1 MLKSLLG
8 RRQALKFLAGT
19 AVLPVLISAMPA
31 EAAQKPLRVVI
42 LSDLHS
48 AYERMGQ
55 LLSAIEKQV
64 ASNEGP
70 HLVVLNGDLFESG
83 NVVATRSGGE
93 IDWAFLAALAKVA
106 PTVVNIGNHEPDLD
120 NDLANFVTRAR
131 GLGVT
136 VLSNIIDK
144 RTGAPYTQASAQLTL
159 DGRSIT
165 IAGFATDAIKTY
177 PKATRDMLDIPRP
190 VEWAKKNLPG
200 VLKSDSINIVLSHAG
215 VVADRDI
222 LPILPEGTLIIGGHD
237 HLNLTHEQGATRY
250 VHTGSWS
257 TAITVASIAAP
268 GTAAALQRV
277 DIDAAGAPSAALK
290 DLIPAVLARHLTDE
304 DRATVGKSAKTM
316 TVDEVG
322 RFVAD
327 VMTKKTKAD
336 VGFVGHT
343 SFGAGLPQGEVNRYS
358 FNASVRFDG
367 KLMRTEVDAATLGA
381 ILTRCNQEGDIPL
394 AARTGDYLHAAPV
407 DLPKK
412 ERYTLVCNDWSA
424 INQKSYF
431 GREDLVFSEVA
442 DAKLKQAV
450 LDTLAAG

>member
-1 MLKSLLG
+1 MFKSLLE
-8 RRQALKFLAGT
+8 RRQALKLLAGA
-19 AVLPVLISAMPA
+19 AVMPA
-31 EAAQKPLRVVI
+31 LLSVTPARAAQKSLRVFI

-55 LLSAIEKQV
+55 LLATLESQV
-64 ASNEGP
+64 ATNESP
-70 HLVVLNGDLFESG
+70 HLILLNGDLFESG
-83 NVVATRSGGE
+83 NVVAARSGGE
-93 IDWAFLAALAKVA
+93 IDWAFLAALAKLA

-131 GLGVT
+131 ALGVT

-144 RTGAPYTQASAQLTL
+144 RTGAPYTEAMTRLTL
-159 DGRSIT
+159 GGQPIT
-165 IAGFATDAIKTY
+165 VAGFATDAIKTY
-177 PKATRDMLDIPRP
+177 PKATRDMLDIPPP
-190 VEWAKKNLPG
+190 VEWARKNLPG
-200 VLKSDSINIVLSHAG
+200 ILGSDSINIVLSHAG

-222 LPILPEGTLIIGGHD
+222 LPILPDGTLIIGGHD

-257 TAITVASIAAP
+257 TAITVATIASP
-268 GTAAALQRV
+268 GAAAVLRRV
-277 DIDAAGAPSAALK
+277 DIDATGASSAALR
-290 DLIPAVLARHLTDE
+290 DLIPAVLARHLTVE
-304 DRATVGKSAKTM
+304 DRAIIGKNDKAM

-327 VMTKKTKAD
+327 VMAKKAKAD
-336 VGFVGHT
+336 IGFVGHT

-358 FNASVRFDG
+358 FNGSVRFDG
-367 KLMRTEVDAATLGA
+367 KLMRTEVDAAVLAA
-381 ILTRCNQEGDIPL
+381 ILARCNQEGDIPL
-394 AARTGDYLHAAPV
+394 ATRTGDYLHAAPV
-407 DLPKK
+407 NLLKK

-431 GREDLVFSEVA
+431 GREDLVFSELA

-450 LDTLAAG
+450 VDTLAAA

>member
-1 MLKSLLG
+1 MFKSLLG
-8 RRQALKFLAGT
+8 RRQALKLLAGT
-19 AVLPVLISAMPA
+19 AVLPALLSATPVA
-31 EAAQKPLRVVI
+31 AAQKPLRAFI

-55 LLSAIEKQV
+55 LLATIESQIAAKD
-64 ASNEGP
+64 GP
-70 HLVVLNGDLFESG
+70 YLILLNGDLFESG

-93 IDWAFLAALAKVA
+93 IDWAFLAALAKLA

-136 VLSNIIDK
+136 VLSNIVDK
-144 RTGAPYTQASAQLTL
+144 RAGAPYTQASAHLTL
-159 DGRSIT
+159 NGQSIT
-165 IAGFATDAIKTY
+165 IAGFATDAVKTY
-177 PKATRDMLDIPRP
+177 PKATRDMLDIPQP

-200 VLKSDSINIVLSHAG
+200 ILGKDSINIVLSHAG

-222 LPILPEGTLIIGGHD
+222 LPILPDGTLIVGGHD

-257 TAITVASIAAP
+257 TAITVATLAAP
-268 GTAAALQRV
+268 GTAAMLQRIE
-277 DIDAAGAPSAALK
+277 IDSTGAPSAALK

-304 DRATVGKSAKTM
+304 DRAIVGKNGKTM
-316 TVDEVG
+316 PVDEVG

-327 VMTKKTKAD
+327 LMARKVKAD

-343 SFGAGLPQGEVNRYS
+343 SFGAGLPQGEVSRYS
-358 FNASVRFDG
+358 FNSSVRFDG
-367 KLMRTEVDAATLGA
+367 KLMRTEVDAAVLAA
-381 ILTRCNQEGDIPL
+381 ILARCNQEGDIPL

-407 DLPKK
+407 DQPKK

-442 DAKLKQAV
+442 DAKLKQVV